1 MAVSDQRGEVV
12 FQAGAG
18 AESRLSFNKGAEDR
32 GSSIRI
38 KCTTLDEFFSES
50 SLDLLKIDV
59 EGFEQQVIKGGGKLL
74 SARLTAGP
82 TCRCPARRE

>member
-18 AESRLSFNKGAEDR
+18 AESRLSFNKGPEDR
-32 GSSIRI
+32 GASIRV
-38 KCTTLDEFFSES
+38 KCTTLDDFFSEG

-59 EGFEQQVIKGGGKLL
+59 EGFDRWKKV
-74 SARLTAGP
+74 AFRF
-82 TCRCPARRE
+82 